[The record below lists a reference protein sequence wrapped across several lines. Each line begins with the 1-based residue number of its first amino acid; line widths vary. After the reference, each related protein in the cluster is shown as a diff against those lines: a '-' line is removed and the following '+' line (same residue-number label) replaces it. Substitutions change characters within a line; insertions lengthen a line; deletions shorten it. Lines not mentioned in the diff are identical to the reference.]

1 MSNLAVANQ
10 YAKALL
16 ETVSQPGRGSNAE
29 QALSEL
35 DLFNELLKSSRELR
49 TALLSPAVSFT
60 QKQRVILQLGGMLGL
75 GADMKSFLSVVT
87 RHRRLN
93 LLPAIRTRYEAL
105 LDETL
110 GLVRA
115 AVSTAQPLG
124 ANGRA
129 AIAAALA
136 QVTGR
141 EVRCDYEVDG
151 ALVGGVAVRV
161 GSTMYDGSV
170 RGQLNS
176 LRRRLS
182 E

>member
-1 MSNLAVANQ
+1 M
-10 YAKALL
+10 
-16 ETVSQPGRGSNAE
+16 
-29 QALSEL
+29 
-35 DLFNELLKSSRELR
+35 
-49 TALLSPAVSFT
+49 
-60 QKQRVILQLGGMLGL
+60 
-75 GADMKSFLSVVT
+75 
-87 RHRRLN
+87 
-93 LLPAIRTRYEAL
+93 
-105 LDETL
+105 
-110 GLVRA
+110 RA